1 MQVARTSLSSSF
13 PSGSSSQPVMY
24 GNSAHGNGV
33 MAAPSFNRS
42 FSDSNGY
49 QQHPM
54 DKPQIYTVWLIPPL
68 LRFHC

>member
-1 MQVARTSLSSSF
+1 MQVARSSVVQSF

-24 GNSAHGNGV
+24 HGSPPGI

-42 FSDSNGY
+42 FSDVNGY

-54 DKPQIYTVWLIPPL
+54 DKPQIYTVSMRTALV
-68 LRFHC
+68 RMC